1 MKSFAGVALL
11 GFLLSAC
18 TAGGTP
24 MKDDTLEMFATNY
37 TAAWNS
43 GDPASVAAFFAEDG
57 SLSVNGSPAVGREA
71 ITEVAEGFMS
81 AFPDMKLFMDAL
93 EIRSGQVSYHWTFVG
108 TNSGPGG
115 TGKSVRFSGYEE
127 WTLGDDG
134 LIAVSMGHF
143 DAEDY
148 QHQLEHGFD
157 DGHP

>member
-11 GFLLSAC
+11 GFMLSAC

-71 ITEVAEGFMS
+71 ITE
-81 AFPDMKLFMDAL
+81 
-93 EIRSGQVSYHWTFVG
+93 
-108 TNSGPGG
+108 
-115 TGKSVRFSGYEE
+115 E

-157 DGHP
+157 DGYP